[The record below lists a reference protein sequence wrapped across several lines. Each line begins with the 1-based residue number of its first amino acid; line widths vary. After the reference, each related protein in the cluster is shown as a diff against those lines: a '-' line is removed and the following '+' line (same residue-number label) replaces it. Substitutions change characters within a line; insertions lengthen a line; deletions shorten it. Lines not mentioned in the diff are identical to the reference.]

1 MDPIRAT
8 HAAATLATVRRA
20 RRGLLL
26 FAIILAPLSLLGYWF
41 YRVSK
46 ASGLPL
52 VPDLPLMASPALA
65 AVITRLLLREGFADV
80 SFRFGGRRGV
90 HALVLGVA
98 IPLIVGGLA
107 YGIAY
112 LTGLAQFAPPGQPL
126 LAPAAGPVTNFAIT
140 LALTATLGTL
150 ILLPLAA
157 GEEIGWR
164 GYVLPRLVDAGVSRP
179 VLLSALIWGTWHLVP
194 LLGSGYAALPSPL
207 FSATNLII
215 AATSFGCILAWMR
228 LDTGSIWPCVVAH
241 AAWNAIINGAFDL
254 ATPGEAAR
262 FWIGESGF
270 LVMLALVGVTLVIGR
285 ARIRGIIP
293 GISADA
299 ELDTVV

>member
-8 HAAATLATVRRA
+8 QAAATFATVRRA

-26 FAIILAPLSLLGYWF
+26 FAIILAALLLLGYWL

-46 ASGLPL
+46 ASGSPL

-80 SFRFGGRRGV
+80 SFRFGGRRGL

-98 IPLIVGGLA
+98 VPLIVGSLA
-107 YGIAY
+107 YGTAY
-112 LTGLAQFAPPGQPL
+112 LTGLAQFASPALPL
-126 LAPAAGPVTNFAIT
+126 LGPTAGPVTNFAIT
-140 LALTATLGTL
+140 LALAATLGTL

-164 GYVLPRLVDAGVSRP
+164 GYVLPRLIDAGVSRP
-179 VLLSALIWGTWHLVP
+179 VLLSALIWGAWHLVP
-194 LLGSGYAALPSPL
+194 LLGSEYADRPSPL
-207 FSATNLII
+207 FSATNLMIT
-215 AATSFGCILAWMR
+215 AAAFGSILAWMR
-228 LDTGSIWPCVVAH
+228 LGTGSIWPCVVAH
-241 AAWNAIINGAFDL
+241 AAWSAIINGGFNL
-254 ATPGEAAR
+254 ATQGEDAT

-285 ARIRGIIP
+285 TRCREIIP
-293 GISADA
+293 GLGADA
-299 ELDTVV
+299 ELDTML